1 MLFLLQHAP
10 SSGLISQ
17 KLLSQFSLDL
27 EIRIDGGGSV
37 VVLYSDGRVYLD
49 RLGIDQR
56 LAQHIHKGNEDGL
69 LISSVAPCSN
79 LWALIM
85 DSCTGI
91 TSQVYQLSPS
101 FLNKVLN
108 VLGEGMHKRWDAGYM
123 ITLTASTSNQAAFV
137 LSIREENLQ
146 MIHRTHFALLC
157 ILAHMSRAM
166 AVYASQSGA
175 NIRVKLIWINA
186 RCPRQPGGT
195 ECGYY
200 VMKFMKEIAYEG
212 VEILD
217 NDNVGLGIF

>member
-1 MLFLLQHAP
+1 
-10 SSGLISQ
+10 
-17 KLLSQFSLDL
+17 
-27 EIRIDGGGSV
+27 
-37 VVLYSDGRVYLD
+37 
-49 RLGIDQR
+49 
-56 LAQHIHKGNEDGL
+56 
-69 LISSVAPCSN
+69 
-79 LWALIM
+79 
-85 DSCTGI
+85 
-91 TSQVYQLSPS
+91 
-101 FLNKVLN
+101 
-108 VLGEGMHKRWDAGYM
+108 MHKRWDAGYM

-186 RCPRQPGGT
+186 RCPRQPGCT

-217 NDNVGLGIF
+217 NDNVGKGVEEYSAADMDGIREDWLTYAVNSIFKL